1 MKKIILIAAMMAA
14 AAFLTAPGSQ
24 RNTGWRESTDGHDA
38 ARLAMTQ
45 AEEIAATAPT
55 ARSAGPRVQ
64 LRYEEAEADNDA
76 FPPKEAEIWRQDVPL
91 RAELQQVLLDACAEA
106 GIDPLLMLGLIETE
120 SGFNEAI
127 VSASGDYGL
136 CQLNRLYFD
145 PGMTPEEN
153 LQAGVSLL
161 GTHMRTYGDISAAL
175 TAYNRGHD
183 DGTRYYAAAVLE
195 KAAQWGWTP

>member
-91 RAELQQVLLDACAEA
+91 RAELQQVLLDACAGA
-106 GIDPLLMLGLIETE
+106 GIDPLLMLGLIEAE
-120 SGFNEAI
+120 SGFNEDI
-127 VSASGDYGL
+127 VSATGDYGL
-136 CQLNRLYFD
+136 CQLSHYYFPPD
-145 PGMTPEEN
+145 MTPEEN
-153 LQAGVSLL
+153 LRAGAELL
-161 GTHMRTYGDISAAL
+161 GRHIKTYGDVSAAL

-183 DGTRYYAAAVLE
+183 DGSRSYANAVLG
-195 KAAQWGWTP
+195 KAIKWGYIP